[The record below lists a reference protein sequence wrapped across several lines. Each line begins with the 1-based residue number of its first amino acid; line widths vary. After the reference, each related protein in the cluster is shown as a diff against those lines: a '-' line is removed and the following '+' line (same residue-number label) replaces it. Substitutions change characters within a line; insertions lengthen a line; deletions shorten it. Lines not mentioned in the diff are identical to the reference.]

1 MKQSYHYLS
10 MAVHAMIQKQ
20 LMERVKEIGLTSGQ
34 PKVFDYLIDHDG
46 VQVIALNHEQIQDI
60 VLAYGRVAALAKR
73 AGFKML
79 MVHGGHGFPIEFRM
93 SGSEF
98 FDGGYDLQEGIRI
111 AKMVE
116 PYVDLLPIL
125 ADTLLTWIWNDTSFD
140 V

>member
-20 LMERVKEIGLTSGQ
+20 LMERVKEIDLTSGQ

-46 VQVIALNHEQIQDI
+46 VQVKALNHEQIQDI

-79 MVHGGHGFPIEFRM
+79 MVYGGHGFPIEFRM
-93 SGSEF
+93 IGDARQVRSITQAMYE
-98 FDGGYDLQEGIRI
+98 GYPI
-111 AKMVE
+111 AK
-116 PYVDLLPIL
+116 DI
-125 ADTLLTWIWNDTSFD
+125 
-140 V
+140 